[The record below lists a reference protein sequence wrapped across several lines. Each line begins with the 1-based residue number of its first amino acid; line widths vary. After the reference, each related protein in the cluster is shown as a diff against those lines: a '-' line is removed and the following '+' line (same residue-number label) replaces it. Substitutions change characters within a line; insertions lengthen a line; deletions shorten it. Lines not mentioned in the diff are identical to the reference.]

1 MSTADRA
8 GAREILA
15 PVPRRLQ
22 RPVKTHLCPRM
33 ILLALFFCAG
43 FGEIRL

>member
-1 MSTADRA
+1 
-8 GAREILA
+8 
-15 PVPRRLQ
+15 VPRRLQ